1 MITVFNQTDTLFELY
16 LYNIM
21 EVRRANATEVNFLLK
36 SVYVFQVSDNKSQA
50 LNVSKDCSV
59 GDFCL
64 KKIPGN

>member
-36 SVYVFQVSDNKSQA
+36 SVYVFQVSDNKS
-50 LNVSKDCSV
+50 
-59 GDFCL
+59 
-64 KKIPGN
+64 